1 MQLDVNQNLLIYFV
15 TPAIRKRHW
24 FIHLDDERQN
34 KAEFPV
40 GVNKITARPTLL
52 AWPQDLNFFRNFYFS
67 FNPLVPEIKI
77 QIFLTCPL
85 RFLY

>member
-15 TPAIRKRHW
+15 TPAIRKRYW
-24 FIHLDDERQN
+24 FVHLDDERQK

-85 RFLY
+85 RFLS